1 MVTVDWLAITS
12 VNSFPPMKTS
22 QALVALIL
30 ASGVAQAAVFNF
42 SATLTGAAEFPSVTT
57 PGTGLALFT
66 YDSTAHTLDYNV
78 SFSGLTGN
86 TTASHIHAGVNA
98 AGVGNNGVATQLP
111 SFTGFPLGVRSGTFV
126 RTVDLTLPASWNAS
140 YITAN
145 GGTTAG
151 AEAALFTAMNNN
163 RAYLNIHTVTFS
175 GGEIRGYLTPVPE
188 PSTTVAVGAGLL
200 GAFALVRRAR
210 AVRK

>member
-98 AGVGNNGVATQLP
+98 GGNNGVATQIP
-111 SFTGFPLGVRSGTFV
+111 SFTGFPLNVTSGTFV
-126 RTVDLTLPASWNAS
+126 RTVDLTLPASWNAA

-145 GGTTAG
+145 GGTPAG
-151 AEAALFTAMNNN
+151 AEAALFAAMNSN
-163 RAYLNIHTVTFS
+163 RAYLNIHTTFAG

-188 PSTTVAVGAGLL
+188 PATTAAVGAGLL

-210 AVRK
+210 ASSK